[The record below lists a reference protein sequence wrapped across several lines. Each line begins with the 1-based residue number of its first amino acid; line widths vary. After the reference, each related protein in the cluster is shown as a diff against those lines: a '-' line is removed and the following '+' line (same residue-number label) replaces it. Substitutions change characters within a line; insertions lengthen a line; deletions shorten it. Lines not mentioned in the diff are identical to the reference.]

1 MHMDKKKPELDDVNN
16 SIKEVYQKFG
26 IMALHADDVEHQD
39 RITDIIL
46 RHIAESEYILADL
59 TGERPNVYYEV
70 GYAHALGKK
79 PILFRREGT
88 TAHFDLA
95 GYNIPEYSNLTKLK
109 ELLQKR
115 FEALTGKTAKP
126 SDKKLVN

>member
-1 MHMDKKKPELDDVNN
+1 MRV
-16 SIKEVYQKFG
+16 I
-26 IMALHADDVEHQD
+26 
-39 RITDIIL
+39 
-46 RHIAESEYILADL
+46 ADL

-95 GYNIPEYSNLTKLK
+95 GYNIPEYANLTGLK
-109 ELLQKR
+109 ELLKKR
-115 FEALTGKTAKP
+115 FEALTGKSAK
-126 SDKKLVN
+126 SSGKI